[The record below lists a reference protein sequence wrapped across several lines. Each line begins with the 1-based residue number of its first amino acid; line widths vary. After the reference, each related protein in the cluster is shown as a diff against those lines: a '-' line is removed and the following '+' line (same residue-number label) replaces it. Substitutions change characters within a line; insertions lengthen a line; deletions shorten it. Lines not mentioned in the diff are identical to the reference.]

1 MNRSTMPKQRDTT
14 KRGRGRSATTGAAS
28 RGRPGR
34 KRRPDTLAERSDSS
48 RRGRKPGR
56 GPNPAIRQ
64 AEAESEGPPPQ
75 VSSSAASS
83 QPNEAPVAGEQLEQG
98 VPGEFFVLFLAWPIP
113 SGHDSP
119 TGGGKRAIDPH
130 LVGPLPIA
138 QPDVITQS
146 SPMLLGE
153 VAGHAGR
160 EVPMEIVQPRA
171 ITENCRYA
179 HKCQRC
185 NDPMH
190 KASSCPN

>member
-1 MNRSTMPKQRDTT
+1 MIQQSGAEDGLQPRVLRLEGSQGGSG
-14 KRGRGRSATTGAAS
+14 GRILSLSGRTLLAGGAS
-28 RGRPGR
+28 RAAGPIQPFARPR
-34 KRRPDTLAERSDSS
+34 PSQKALHHKYHHRRHHRNRTRRQLLANNLN
-48 RRGRKPGR
+48 KAYP
-56 GPNPAIRQ
+56 
-64 AEAESEGPPPQ
+64 
-75 VSSSAASS
+75 VS
-83 QPNEAPVAGEQLEQG
+83 
-98 VPGEFFVLFLAWPIP
+98 FFCFVCFLFLAWPIP

-138 QPDVITQS
+138 QPDGITQS